1 MNTLF
6 VENSTEKWQ
15 NYSEFCRSNNWCAG
29 WAINYNAATNG
40 LGYRNY
46 DFVIIGEQLGDLE
59 TPSQFVRFII
69 ENKIKI
75 GVIVLYMENLNNCNS
90 IVDELTKHGYTVR
103 YHSGNWD
110 KTFGEFT
117 QVANEDAL

>member
-15 NYSEFCRSNNWCAG
+15 NYSEFCRYNNWCAG

-46 DFVIIGEQLGDLE
+46 DFVIIGEQLGDSE
-59 TPSQFVRFII
+59 TPWQFVRFII

-75 GVIVLYMENLNNCNS
+75 GMIILYIEHLNNRNS
-90 IVDELTKHGYTVR
+90 IIDELRKHGYSVKH
-103 YHSGNWD
+103 HSGDWN
-110 KTFGEFT
+110 KTFSEYT
-117 QVANEDAL
+117 QAVNEV